1 MLFGEDPLTLE
12 MMWGLVIEDK
22 GKNWRVMTPPNNPDN
37 TNFLKI
43 IDVDLVLNR
52 QGTPRIA
59 YYTIDSQLRLHKRR
73 ECECAHGGDVIKVN
87 FINLMGLDV
96 KDITYLGENDMD
108 LTLAPCM
115 MDDEV

>member
-22 GKNWRVMTPPNNPDN
+22 GKNWQVMTPPINPDN

-52 QGTPRIA
+52 TGEHN
-59 YYTIDSQLRLHKRR
+59 YTIDSQLRLHKRR
-73 ECECAHGGDVIKVN
+73 ECECAHGGDVIKIN
-87 FINLMGLDV
+87 FIDLMGLDV
-96 KDITYLGENDMD
+96 KDITYLGKNDMD

>member
-22 GKNWRVMTPPNNPDN
+22 GKNWKVMTPPNNPDN
-37 TNFLKI
+37 RNFLTI

-59 YYTIDSQLRLHKRR
+59 YYTIDSQLRLHNRR

-87 FINLMGLDV
+87 FIDLMGLDV